1 MRVDLT
7 SAVRFDLP
15 RGAVH
20 TTGSGLTGQ
29 GEERAVLIPVAAL
42 AEALASAPR
51 DTREHVARAV
61 GGSIGRRA
69 AARFGGSSGVRDAD
83 VESVV
88 ESLAAEIALAGFGVL
103 SLERWGKALVILLEA
118 PPAFD
123 SQFFAP
129 LLEAALGAATAW
141 ATRASLT
148 CLHLSNDDD
157 GSRFLI
163 ARGPSGE
170 QVRMWMNSGVTWA
183 EALRRLQRDG
193 GNR

>member
-7 SAVRFDLP
+7 SSVRFDLP

-20 TTGSGLTGQ
+20 TTGLGLTGQ

-51 DTREHVARAV
+51 DTREHVARAI

-69 AARFGGSSGVRDAD
+69 ASRFGGSSGVRDAS

-88 ESLAAEIALAGFGVL
+88 ESLGAEIALAGFGVL
-103 SLERWGKALVILLEA
+103 SFERWGKALVILLEVA
-118 PPAFD
+118 PAFD
-123 SQFFAP
+123 SPFFAS
-129 LLEAALGAATAW
+129 LLEAAVGAATAW
-141 ATRASLT
+141 STRASLA
-148 CLHLSNDDD
+148 CLHLSNDG

-163 ARGPSGE
+163 ARGSSAE
-170 QVRMWMNSGVTWA
+170 QVRMWLSSGVPWA

>member
-20 TTGSGLTGQ
+20 TTGSGLAGQ
-29 GEERAVLIPVAAL
+29 GEERAILIPVAAL

-69 AARFGGSSGVRDAD
+69 ASRFGGSSGVRDAD

-129 LLEAALGAATAW
+129 LLEAAFGAATAW

-148 CLHLSNDDD
+148 CLHLSNDD

-163 ARGPSGE
+163 ARGTSGE

-183 EALRRLQRDG
+183 EAIRRLQRDG
-193 GNR
+193 ADR

>member
-7 SAVRFDLP
+7 SSVRFDLP

-20 TTGSGLTGQ
+20 TTGLGLAGQ

-51 DTREHVARAV
+51 DTREHVARAI

-69 AARFGGSSGVRDAD
+69 ASRFGGIEGVRVAD

-88 ESLAAEIALAGFGVL
+88 ESLGAEIALAGFGAL
-103 SLERWGKALVILLEA
+103 SLERWGKALVILLEV

-123 SQFFAP
+123 SSFFAS
-129 LLEAALGAATAW
+129 LLEAAVGAATAW
-141 ATRASLT
+141 STRASLA
-148 CLHLSNDDD
+148 CLHLSNDG

-163 ARGPSGE
+163 ARGSSAE
-170 QVRMWMNSGVTWA
+170 QVRMWVSSGVPWA